1 MLINIL
7 LIILFSILLALTTD
21 FLLKA
26 VNQIAQETG
35 LNDFSIA
42 NSLLAFGTSLPE
54 LTIAIQSALYHRSS
68 LSLGNVL
75 GSNIANLSI
84 VIGGGALIGGSMKI
98 CKRVLNR
105 NVYYTLLVAA
115 APLIL
120 IIDGQLDIFDGIILG
135 LIFLIW
141 KLVSLTG
148 EKNYPE
154 TKLEAEKKIK
164 LDFKKLFLPI
174 LQLFLCL
181 GGILLLSNLLV
192 NQGIIIAETFKIPP
206 IIIGIFLT
214 GLGSSLPELAIS
226 IKSAQ
231 EKTAEI
237 AMGNV
242 LGSVAFNS
250 SLAIAINAI
259 FDPFSLNQ
267 PRIFFTTT
275 MFFLII
281 FFLFYFFV
289 RTKETL
295 ERWEGAV
302 LLSSYLLL
310 VIIEIV

>member
-1 MLINIL
+1 MYINIF
-7 LIILFSILLALTTD
+7 LIIFLSILLAITTD

-26 VNQIAQETG
+26 VKQITRSTG
-35 LNDFSIA
+35 LNDFTIA

-54 LTIAIQSALYHRSS
+54 LTIAVQSVFYHRSS

-84 VIGGGALIGGSMKI
+84 VIGGSALIGGSMKI
-98 CKRVLNR
+98 SKTVLNQ

-120 IIDGQLDIFDGIILG
+120 LIDGRLDLFDGIILG
-135 LIFLIW
+135 FIFIVW

-148 EKNYPE
+148 KKKNPE
-154 TKLEAEKKIK
+154 AELKVEKKIK
-164 LDFKKLFLPI
+164 LNFKKLFFP
-174 LQLFLCL
+174 FLKLIVCL
-181 GGILLLSNLLV
+181 GGILFFSNLLV

-226 IKSAQ
+226 INSART
-231 EKTAEI
+231 KTAEI
-237 AMGNV
+237 ALGNI
-242 LGSVAFNS
+242 LGSIAYNS
-250 SLAIAINAI
+250 SLIIAVNAI
-259 FDPFSLNQ
+259 FDPFILNQ
-267 PRIFFTTT
+267 QRVFFTTT
-275 MFFLII
+275 IFFIII
-281 FFLFYFFV
+281 FCLFYFFV

-302 LLSSYLLL
+302 LLLFYLFL
-310 VIIEIV
+310 VILEVV